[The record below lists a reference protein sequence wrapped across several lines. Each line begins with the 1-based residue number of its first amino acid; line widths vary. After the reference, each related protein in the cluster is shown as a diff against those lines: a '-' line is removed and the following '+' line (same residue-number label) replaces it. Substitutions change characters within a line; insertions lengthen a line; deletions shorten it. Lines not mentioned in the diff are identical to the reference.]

1 VIDGFDWES
10 MDYDPMTIHPP
21 EYTELTHQ
29 LHGVFETAEV
39 EMGWE
44 E

>member
-1 VIDGFDWES
+1 
-10 MDYDPMTIHPP
+10 MDLIGNPWIMIQWQFIPP